1 MNRGAG
7 HAQAVDCPV
16 AGLGPCRARKP
27 WPGFLLRVLLAL
39 AAVLAGGAYLGT
51 RYHIGIDDQ
60 VVKCLP
66 PYTVFLIDRWDKH
79 IRRDRPF
86 VFRSERMDP
95 YFPDGTIVIKL
106 AEGLPGDQIRVFPE
120 GVTVNGKTVAG
131 PLVLAA
137 TVGRSR
143 RNFAREG
150 VVPPFAYVAIGRHPQ
165 SFDSRY
171 WGFVRAHQVIGRA
184 YALF

>member
-1 MNRGAG
+1 MTRGAS
-7 HAQAVDCPV
+7 DC
-16 AGLGPCRARKP
+16 AAAIEAASRARKP
-27 WPGFLLRVLLAL
+27 WHGFLLRALLAL
-39 AAVLAGGAYLGT
+39 AAVLAGGAYLGA

-66 PYTVFLIDRWDKH
+66 PYSVFLIDRWDKH
-79 IRRDRPF
+79 IQRDRPF
-86 VFRSERMDP
+86 AFLSERMNP

-106 AEGLPGDQIRVFPE
+106 AEGLPGDRFRVSPE

-137 TVGRSR
+137 TLGRPR
-143 RNFAREG
+143 RNFALKD
-150 VVPPFAYVAIGRHPQ
+150 VVPPLAYVAIGRHPQ

-171 WGFVRAHQVIGRA
+171 WGFVHAHQVIGRA